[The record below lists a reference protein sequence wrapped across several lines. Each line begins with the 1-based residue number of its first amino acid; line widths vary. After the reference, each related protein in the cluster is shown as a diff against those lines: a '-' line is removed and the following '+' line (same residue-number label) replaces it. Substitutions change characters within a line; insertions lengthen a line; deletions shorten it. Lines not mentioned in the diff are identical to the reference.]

1 MIDGLD
7 RVLRDFIVES
17 QENLERLDHEFIA
30 LEQNPEDKDLLADIF
45 RTIHTIKGSAG
56 FLSLTKLEQVS
67 HYAEDVLAKL
77 REQKLALDTDL
88 TTTLLSAVDCIKS
101 LLVTIEKIGDEGEAD
116 VEDVVKQ
123 LQQITRGEKV
133 SIIDAATDKADTSGL
148 KSQRVFS
155 EENGQN
161 ALSEYEEEG
170 EEEFKTGKI
179 SEVLEHVVASTVEDN
194 RIHVDV
200 QLLDQLMNLTGE
212 LVLARNQVVQ
222 FANKLDDKNFRAIS
236 QRMNVVVSELQET
249 VMKTRMQQIKKVFGI
264 FPRLVRDLSKLH
276 GKNVNLV
283 MEGQNT
289 ELDRTLIEAI
299 KDPLTHLVRNAL
311 DHGVETPDIRKQ
323 HDKPPTATI
332 SIHAYH
338 KGGLVN
344 IEIADDGAG
353 IDVVRIKEKAI
364 KDGILSVH
372 KAEEMSERDLINL
385 IFRPGFSTAA
395 QITKISGRGVGMDV
409 VKKNLD
415 RIGGTVDIQTV
426 LDQGTTIKIRIPIT
440 LAIIPVLIVMVGHK
454 KFAIPQVNLE
464 ELIMVQE
471 SGEKARSIEKVHGAE
486 VYRLRGQL
494 LPLVRLNQVL
504 KLSSA
509 SSPAQAQAQEGS
521 LNIVVLSSGEV
532 RFGLIVDD
540 VGDTEEIVVKA
551 LSSHIKQLSY
561 YDGAT
566 IMGDGSV
573 ALILNAGGLFSA
585 TQLTTEELKKVEHAQ
600 KIEEQ
605 KKIGLVGAA
614 EQRQTIVLFRIGAK
628 EYYGVPLAFVVRLE
642 EFSSSQIEYSGGR
655 EVIQYRNDILPLI
668 RLEPYLNIASVPD
681 PDTLS
686 LIVFAVEKQIG
697 LVVAEII
704 NTVEIS
710 THIDTETFKQ
720 KGILGSTIVEGHSVL
735 ILDIHGLIEMA
746 YPNWYKKFFVSNLS
760 EEERQSLTVL
770 LAEDSMFFQNIE
782 KSYLEAAGYT
792 VITANNGNEA
802 FEKLENYPIDV
813 VITDLD
819 MPYCTGFELTQKIK
833 SSEQWRHLPV
843 MALTALSGEE
853 DRKKGIEAGIDEY
866 QVKLDRD
873 DVLGALE
880 RLILRSRT

>member
-67 HYAEDVLAKL
+67 HYTEDVLAKL

-101 LLVTIEKIGDEGEAD
+101 LLVTIEKIGDEGEAE

-133 SIIDAATDKADTSGL
+133 SIADAATDKADTSRL

-161 ALSEYEEEG
+161 ALSESEEEG
-170 EEEFKTGKI
+170 EEESEAGKI

-323 HDKPPTATI
+323 LGKPPTATI

-338 KGGLVN
+338 EGGLVN
-344 IEIADDGAG
+344 IEISDDGAG

-372 KAEEMSERDLINL
+372 KAEEISKRDLINL
-385 IFRPGFSTAA
+385 IFRPGFSTAS

-415 RIGGTVDIQTV
+415 RIGGTVDIQTE
-426 LDQGTTIKIRIPIT
+426 LNQGTTIKIRIPIT
-440 LAIIPVLIVMVGHK
+440 LAIIPVLIVMLGHK

-504 KLSSA
+504 QLSSA
-509 SSPAQAQAQEGS
+509 SSPAQGGS

-585 TQLTTEELKKVEHAQ
+585 TQLTAEELKKVEHAQ

-605 KKIGLVGAA
+605 KKMGLVGAA

-853 DRKKGIEAGIDEY
+853 DRKKGLEAGIDEY